1 MLSISRVTPESQTRH
16 KRKTKNSSSKKMRI
30 LYCKLSVKLKIV
42 GQWFLTANL
51 QEIMKLCRNVP
62 GIIISLEDFFY
73 FARSETSL

>member
-1 MLSISRVTPESQTRH
+1 MLSISRVTPESQN
-16 KRKTKNSSSKKMRI
+16 KTQNVKQKFIKQKMRI